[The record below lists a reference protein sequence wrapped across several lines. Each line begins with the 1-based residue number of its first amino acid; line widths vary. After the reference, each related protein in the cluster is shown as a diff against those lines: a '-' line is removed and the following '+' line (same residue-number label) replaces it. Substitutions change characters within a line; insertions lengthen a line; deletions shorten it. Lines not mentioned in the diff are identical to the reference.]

1 MRTARLAWMALLV
14 ALAVWLV
21 ATRWSAMADLVAD
34 ARPGPLL
41 VVLAGSCLLLV
52 PNSLFWSLTL
62 RSLGEDV
69 ATGTV
74 LNASARTLLAR
85 YLPGGVWYAAG
96 RSVLL
101 AGRGV
106 RPSALVAV
114 SGMELGLGPPAGL
127 VIGGALLAGSTDMPA
142 WLPWSGAALLLAA
155 VLLGRPIL
163 NRVLAWWARRRG
175 QAPPGPLTTR
185 TLAGLLGVMTTYW
198 LLMGTVFW
206 AYLRAMGASPLPGS
220 GGHADLAWAEASGAF
235 LVSWGIG
242 FYALFAPQGVGVSE
256 VGFLAIVG
264 WGTDAVLLVA
274 GFRLLLLARD
284 LVLTGVGEALAR
296 RSAR

>member
-106 RPSALVAV
+106 RTSALVAV

-127 VIGGALLAGSTDMPA
+127 VIGGMVAGREGLLWGAGIGFALALAFTGVM
-142 WLPWSGAALLLAA
+142 GRAL
-155 VLLGRPIL
+155 VQ
-163 NRVLAWWARRRG
+163 ARRR
-175 QAPPGPLTTR
+175 
-185 TLAGLLGVMTTYW
+185 
-198 LLMGTVFW
+198 
-206 AYLRAMGASPLPGS
+206 
-220 GGHADLAWAEASGAF
+220 
-235 LVSWGIG
+235 
-242 FYALFAPQGVGVSE
+242 
-256 VGFLAIVG
+256 
-264 WGTDAVLLVA
+264 
-274 GFRLLLLARD
+274 
-284 LVLTGVGEALAR
+284 
-296 RSAR
+296 

>member
-142 WLPWSGAALLLAA
+142 WLPWSGGALLLAA

-185 TLAGLLGVMTTYW
+185 ALAGLLGVMTSYW

-235 LVSWGIG
+235 LVSWGAG

>member
-1 MRTARLAWMALLV
+1 MRAARLAWMALLV

-96 RSVLL
+96 RGVLL

-106 RPSALVAV
+106 RTSALVAV

-127 VIGGALLAGSTDMPA
+127 VIGGLLLAGTTDIPA
-142 WLPWSGAALLLAA
+142 WLPWSGGALLLAA

-185 TLAGLLGVMTTYW
+185 TLAGLLGVMTSYW

-206 AYLRAMGASPLPGS
+206 AYLRAMGVSPLPGS

-235 LVSWGIG
+235 LVSWGAG

>member
-1 MRTARLAWMALLV
+1 MALLV

-34 ARPGPLL
+34 ARPGPLF

-127 VIGGALLAGSTDMPA
+127 VIGALLLAGSTDMPA
-142 WLPWSGAALLLAA
+142 WLPWSGGALLLAA
-155 VLLGRPIL
+155 VLVGRPIL
-163 NRVLAWWARRRG
+163 NRVLAWWARRRSH
-175 QAPPGPLTTR
+175 APPGPLTTR

-198 LLMGTVFW
+198 LLMGTLFW
-206 AYLRAMGASPLPGS
+206 AYLQAMGASPLHGS
-220 GGHADLAWAEASGAF
+220 GGHADLEWAEASGAF
-235 LVSWGIG
+235 LVSWGVG

-256 VGFLAIVG
+256 VGFLTIVG

-296 RSAR
+296 RSDR